1 MGISREGSERNELRE
16 DSRRAQ
22 FRGDER
28 ISTITNL
35 DDLDVTRATEKETA
49 SDSNKRRTKMEQA
62 KEFEGKMSEELGT
75 IMQGIEDEVD
85 GLGIQVVN
93 APKYQGME
101 KFLYFIGQKERASV
115 RHLRRLKEMNLQEK
129 VDRVFEHGKAAIV
142 GLGKIET
149 RHVEDVGK
157 YDTSLKNT
165 LRKYKEAQP
174 EYKRWQET
182 RSSLEIELNG
192 LNLELQAGTV
202 SETERPAKEVE
213 LDELKKKLHKAE
225 MEEKS
230 YLAIVTDAQRTI
242 PIVQNSRDGAQKEIE
257 AIHVMR
263 RALLEKLENV
273 KVMFETAMTN
283 VITKAELERVR
294 VIDPTINRTTTL
306 IAEHNEKT
314 AGAVLELVAERLNKA
329 AVDPAKSAELISNLM
344 GHMKEFAQ
352 RMDAIA
358 EEAERG
364 NRVPAGNGADGA
376 SASDFPN
383 DDGVHHSKN

>member
-1 MGISREGSERNELRE
+1 
-16 DSRRAQ
+16 
-22 FRGDER
+22 
-28 ISTITNL
+28 
-35 DDLDVTRATEKETA
+35 
-49 SDSNKRRTKMEQA
+49 
-62 KEFEGKMSEELGT
+62 
-75 IMQGIEDEVD
+75 
-85 GLGIQVVN
+85 
-93 APKYQGME
+93 
-101 KFLYFIGQKERASV
+101 
-115 RHLRRLKEMNLQEK
+115 
-129 VDRVFEHGKAAIV
+129 
-142 GLGKIET
+142 
-149 RHVEDVGK
+149 
-157 YDTSLKNT
+157 
-165 LRKYKEAQP
+165 
-174 EYKRWQET
+174 
-182 RSSLEIELNG
+182 
-192 LNLELQAGTV
+192 
-202 SETERPAKEVE
+202 
-213 LDELKKKLHKAE
+213 